1 MNEQFSQDE
10 LKLMTDLITDYISK
24 IECYEYLIGNN
35 YNCIQCG
42 NIEDCYMI
50 ANSRCN
56 SEFAENIN
64 YGGYDSEE
72 EFFWSNYLIKVVI
85 YL

>member
-1 MNEQFSQDE
+1 MNEHSREE
-10 LKLMTDLITDYISK
+10 LESMADLITDYISERECK
-24 IECYEYLIGNN
+24 EDIIGNDYDCVNCENIEECY
-35 YNCIQCG
+35 
-42 NIEDCYMI
+42 MK

-72 EFFWSNYLIKVVI
+72 EFFGAII
-85 YL
+85 

>member
-1 MNEQFSQDE
+1 MDEQFSEDE
-10 LKLMTDLITDYISK
+10 LESMSDLITDYISK
-24 IECYEYLIGNN
+24 RECSEDLIGNN
-35 YNCIQCG
+35 YNCIQCD
-42 NIEDCYMI
+42 NIETCYII

-72 EFFWSNYLIKVVI
+72 EFWEALFD
-85 YL
+85 

>member
-1 MNEQFSQDE
+1 MNEHSREE
-10 LKLMTDLITDYISK
+10 LESMADLITDYISER
-24 IECYEYLIGNN
+24 ECKEDIIGND
-35 YNCIQCG
+35 YDCVNCE
-42 NIEDCYMI
+42 NIEECHMK

-72 EFFWSNYLIKVVI
+72 KFWEQLFD
-85 YL
+85 